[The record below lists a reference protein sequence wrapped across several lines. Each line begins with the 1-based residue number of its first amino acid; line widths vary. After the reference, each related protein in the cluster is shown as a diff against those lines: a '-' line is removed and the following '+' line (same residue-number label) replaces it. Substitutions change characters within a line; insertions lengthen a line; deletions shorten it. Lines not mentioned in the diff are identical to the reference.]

1 MRNPIRS
8 FVLSSLALASG
19 VTVGLRTAAPAQD
32 TERPTRPAKQ
42 AASLDPRLVQ
52 LQGAW
57 ELERVESPA
66 ARNPAF
72 RHSGMMLLADG
83 FLSIELHLG
92 MVETVRERL
101 SESYFQSG
109 VHRVEVDAFGQLV
122 LEGVVGAEVDEQG
135 LLAFEPPGERRLY
148 RYELDGERLVLTN
161 LQRQARLYFKRTHH
175 APPRRNM
182 FGRELPPDVP
192 PRKED

>member
-1 MRNPIRS
+1 MRNP
-8 FVLSSLALASG
+8 LPTLLAGAALASSLAF
-19 VTVGLRTAAPAQD
+19 GLRPGALPQDEELPAKSAA
-32 TERPTRPAKQ
+32 ERPA
-42 AASLDPRLVQ
+42 LDPRLAE

-72 RHSGMMLLADG
+72 RQSGMLLIVDG

-101 SESYFQSG
+101 FEAYFQSG
-109 VHRVEVDAFGQLV
+109 VHRVQIDAFGQLA

-135 LLAFEPPGERRLY
+135 FLAFEPPGERRLY
-148 RYELDGERLVLTN
+148 RYQLEGERLILTN

-182 FGRELPPDVP
+182 FGRELGPEA
-192 PRKED
+192 PRRDGE